1 MILEG
6 IEDVSEILN
15 DRSLND
21 TKTNNKVLEGKLL
34 N

>member
-1 MILEG
+1 MILGG